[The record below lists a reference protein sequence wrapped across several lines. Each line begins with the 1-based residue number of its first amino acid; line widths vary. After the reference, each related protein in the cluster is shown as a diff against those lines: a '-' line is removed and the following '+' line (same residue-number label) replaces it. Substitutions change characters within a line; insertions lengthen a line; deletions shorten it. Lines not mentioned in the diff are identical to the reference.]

1 MVFAILLILFCTLS
15 LNWSCKLDQREA
27 LLYATRV
34 GRASQIIFRECMNLM
49 VQVKPQPPSELAS
62 RFLKSICDAGNKCV
76 ESLQTTAMKVITPC
90 VRDKMWKIW
99 GDHPMYSFEAKK
111 QVEKAMVC
119 AAEAAED
126 AKVAWLATAMA
137 LRITG

>member
-62 RFLKSICDAGNKCV
+62 R
-76 ESLQTTAMKVITPC
+76 VITPC